1 MKFSYRLKK
10 TLLRAAALFCAVSTA
25 VAMTACSDK
34 GETSTV
40 QLSPKETVEK
50 IFTLAKSKDY
60 DSLAEYCR
68 SFSKMS
74 MELYFTDTG
83 TDYDAKWLSRYSA
96 TLASIFDNYV
106 TYDNLTEKAD
116 KETRTGSV
124 TGTFTALDMEKFNEK
139 TDSKINS
146 EFKNDY
152 NAQMDYIDSV
162 IGDKEFKSKEFEYTI
177 NGHART
183 SIKRGFDYYL
193 SIESLTKN
201 ANGDRAFVRIGVTEY
216 YSFMKAIMDVMDWFT
231 NAP

>member
-34 GETSTV
+34 GETSAV

-50 IFTLAKSKDY
+50 IFTLAKSK
-60 DSLAEYCR
+60 EYCR
-68 SFSKMS
+68 TFSKMS

-96 TLASIFDNYV
+96 ALASIFDNYV
-106 TYDNLTEKAD
+106 TYNNLTEKAD

-146 EFKNDY
+146 EY
-152 NAQMDYIDSV
+152 QSV
-162 IGDKEFKSKEFEYTI
+162 
-177 NGHART
+177 
-183 SIKRGFDYYL
+183 
-193 SIESLTKN
+193 
-201 ANGDRAFVRIGVTEY
+201 
-216 YSFMKAIMDVMDWFT
+216 
-231 NAP
+231 

>member
-50 IFTLAKSKDY
+50 IFTLAKIKDY

-83 TDYDAKWLSRYSA
+83 TDYDAKY
-96 TLASIFDNYV
+96 
-106 TYDNLTEKAD
+106 
-116 KETRTGSV
+116 
-124 TGTFTALDMEKFNEK
+124 
-139 TDSKINS
+139 
-146 EFKNDY
+146 
-152 NAQMDYIDSV
+152 Q
-162 IGDKEFKSKEFEYTI
+162 
-177 NGHART
+177 
-183 SIKRGFDYYL
+183 
-193 SIESLTKN
+193 
-201 ANGDRAFVRIGVTEY
+201 
-216 YSFMKAIMDVMDWFT
+216 
-231 NAP
+231 

>member
-34 GETSTV
+34 GETSAV

-68 SFSKMS
+68 TFSKMS

-162 IGDKEFKSKEFEYTI
+162 IGDKEFKSKEFE
-177 NGHART
+177 
-183 SIKRGFDYYL
+183 L
-193 SIESLTKN
+193 SLIH
-201 ANGDRAFVRIGVTEY
+201 I
-216 YSFMKAIMDVMDWFT
+216 
-231 NAP
+231 

>member
-1 MKFSYRLKK
+1 
-10 TLLRAAALFCAVSTA
+10 
-25 VAMTACSDK
+25 MTACSDK
-34 GETSTV
+34 GETSAV

-106 TYDNLTEKAD
+106 TYNNLTEKAD

-139 TDSKINS
+139 TDSK
-146 EFKNDY
+146 
-152 NAQMDYIDSV
+152 MDYIDSV

-177 NGHART
+177 EFKYVNEQWTLTDKNFLILLTLG
-183 SIKRGFDYYL
+183 YYN
-193 SIESLTKN
+193 K
-201 ANGDRAFVRIGVTEY
+201 
-216 YSFMKAIMDVMDWFT
+216 
-231 NAP
+231 

>member
-1 MKFSYRLKK
+1 MKLKFSYRLKK

-34 GETSTV
+34 GETSAV

-68 SFSKMS
+68 TFSKMS

-96 TLASIFDNYV
+96 ALASIFDNYV
-106 TYDNLTEKAD
+106 TYNNLTEKAD

-124 TGTFTALDMEKFNEK
+124 AGTFTALDMEKFNEK

-177 NGHART
+177 EFKYVNEQWTLTDKNFLILLTLG
-183 SIKRGFDYYL
+183 YYN
-193 SIESLTKN
+193 K
-201 ANGDRAFVRIGVTEY
+201 
-216 YSFMKAIMDVMDWFT
+216 
-231 NAP
+231 